1 MASIDEELLQDMEEN
16 RREIAFI
23 REQLPSDLKELY
35 SDAQLEWII
44 DNIATYFYESGILE
58 SNDDEVD
65 VDIDEVSDYLCRQTV
80 AEGMPKLQADEVRFV
95 VEADLDFQEANIW
108 LVIRKKEM
116 GDLKKVSHLLFYTC
130 RSESGGKI

>member
-23 REQLPSDLKELY
+23 REQLPTDLKELY
-35 SDAQLEWII
+35 SDTQLEWII
-44 DNIATYFYESGILE
+44 DTIATYFYESGILE

-65 VDIDEVSDYLCRQTV
+65 VDIDEVSDYLCHQAG

-95 VEADLDFQEANIW
+95 VEADLDFQEAN
-108 LVIRKKEM
+108 L
-116 GDLKKVSHLLFYTC
+116 
-130 RSESGGKI
+130 

>member
-1 MASIDEELLQDMEEN
+1 MASIDEELLQDMEET

-23 REQLPSDLKELY
+23 REQLPTDLKELY

-44 DNIATYFYESGILE
+44 DTIATYFYESGILE

-65 VDIDEVSDYLCRQTV
+65 VDIDEVSDYLCRQAG

-116 GDLKKVSHLLFYTC
+116 GDFFEVSHLLFYTC

>member
-35 SDAQLEWII
+35 SDTQLEWII
-44 DNIATYFYESGILE
+44 DTIATYFYESGILD

-65 VDIDEVSDYLCRQTV
+65 VDIDEVSDYLCRQAG

-95 VEADLDFQEANIW
+95 VEADLDFQEANI
-108 LVIRKKEM
+108 
-116 GDLKKVSHLLFYTC
+116 
-130 RSESGGKI
+130 